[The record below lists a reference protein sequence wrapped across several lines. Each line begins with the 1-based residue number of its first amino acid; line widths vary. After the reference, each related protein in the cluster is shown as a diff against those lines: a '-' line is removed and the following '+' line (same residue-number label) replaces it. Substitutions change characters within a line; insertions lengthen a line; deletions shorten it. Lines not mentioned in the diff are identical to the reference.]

1 MLRAALVTG
10 LLLLATACAT
20 PMVDFDEPTVELV
33 GLRPL
38 PAEGLE
44 ARFGLRLRVQNPNTK
59 ALAIE
64 GLAYQVYLREKKV
77 LSGVSSQAV
86 TVPAYGEEIVE
97 LEAGVG
103 VLGSLALL
111 RDLMD
116 SPPDSGLPYRLETK
130 LSLGGAL
137 RALRLNSDGVI
148 APGR

>member
-1 MLRAALVTG
+1 MLRAFLAAG
-10 LLLLATACAT
+10 LLVLATSCAT
-20 PMVDFDEPTVELV
+20 PLVDFDEPTVELV

-59 ALAIE
+59 ALPIE

-77 LSGVSSQAV
+77 LSGVSSQPV
-86 TVPAYGEEIVE
+86 TIPAYGEEIVE

-103 VLGSLALL
+103 MLGSLALL
-111 RDLMD
+111 RDLMAE
-116 SPPDSGLPYRLETK
+116 PPDSGLPYRLETK

-137 RALRLNSDGVI
+137 RALRLNSEGVI